1 MSEVMIINGN
11 AYEFKCGYRDEEVI
25 RESFNCL
32 TEETY
37 GFNFRDWYDRGY
49 WQDRY
54 LPYSLLDQ
62 GEVVANISVNVMDF
76 IILDERKC
84 YIQIGTVMTKE
95 NYRYLGLSRALMERI
110 LEEWESQCDLIYLF
124 ANDSVLDFYPKFG
137 FKPMIQYQYE
147 TCVFDRNEECHIQKL
162 DMDYSADEALVY
174 QIISQSRPISRLSM
188 INNAN
193 LVMFYCLSFMR
204 NHIYYLEDYNAIV
217 IAETIED
224 TLYLQGVFSSNEI
237 NLDDVIA
244 QIVMDGVKKV
254 VFGFTPN
261 DVSRYKKEVLV
272 EEDSTLF
279 VKIKNDVTFL
289 NHDLRFPVL
298 SHA

>member
-193 LVMFYCLSFMR
+193 LVLKLAL
-204 NHIYYLEDYNAIV
+204 ID
-217 IAETIED
+217 
-224 TLYLQGVFSSNEI
+224 
-237 NLDDVIA
+237 
-244 QIVMDGVKKV
+244 
-254 VFGFTPN
+254 
-261 DVSRYKKEVLV
+261 
-272 EEDSTLF
+272 
-279 VKIKNDVTFL
+279 
-289 NHDLRFPVL
+289 
-298 SHA
+298 

>member
-76 IILDERKC
+76 IILDEQKR
-84 YIQIGTVMTKE
+84 YLQIGTVMTKE
-95 NYRYLGLSRALMERI
+95 NYRHLGLSRALMERI
-110 LEEWESQCDLIYLF
+110 LGEWESKCDLIYLF

-244 QIVMDGVKKV
+244 QIMMDGVKKV